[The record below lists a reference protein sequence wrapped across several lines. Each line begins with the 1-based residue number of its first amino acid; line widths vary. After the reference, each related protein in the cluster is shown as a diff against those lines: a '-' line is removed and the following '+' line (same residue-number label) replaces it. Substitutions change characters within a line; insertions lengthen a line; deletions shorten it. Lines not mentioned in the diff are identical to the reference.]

1 MKRIFAIVLLISFSQ
16 TSQAK
21 TNDSLFLAVSQGIA
35 TPAVTSPINYSHG
48 FTYVNPAVATDYDG
62 VQLSLEYDKTEDES
76 NNNNNNNNNAEGY
89 GIELG
94 VGSGDV
100 GLGIGHYKNDC
111 DNCEGRTGAIA
122 GFSTDS
128 FALGIGYHEENDY
141 SFGMLFGKGQ
151 GHRFG
156 LVVDL
161 YDDEDDDDSDV
172 TSYGLGYGYV
182 ANNFIF
188 SLDASKKAH
197 KNENSEDDVIMVTPG
212 LLVQSEN
219 VALSVSHD
227 TYVNDE
233 AETHDDQVWFGAGFK
248 WDSGSLSVYH
258 EYVRE
263 WAVVLAFNF

>member
-1 MKRIFAIVLLISFSQ
+1 MKWIFVIVIFIFFSP

-21 TNDSLFLAVSQGIA
+21 TNDSLFLAVSQGIG

-48 FTYVNPAVATDYDG
+48 FTYVNPAVAADYNG
-62 VQLSLEYDKTEDES
+62 VQLSLEYDKTDEES
-76 NNNNNNNNNAEGY
+76 NNNNNNAEGY
-89 GIELG
+89 GVELG
-94 VGSGDV
+94 VGSGDA
-100 GLGIGHYKNDC
+100 GLGVGHYKNDC

-128 FALGIGYHEENDY
+128 FALGIGYHEEDNY
-141 SFGMLFGKGQ
+141 SLGMLFGKGQ
-151 GHRFG
+151 GHRLG
-156 LVVDL
+156 LVADF
-161 YDDEDDDDSDV
+161 YDAEDDDSDI
-172 TSYGLGYGYV
+172 TSYGVGYGYV
-182 ANNFIF
+182 SSSFIF

-197 KNENSEDDVIMVTPG
+197 KNETTTDDVIMVTPG
-212 LLVQSEN
+212 LLVQSQN

-233 AETHDDQVWFGAGFK
+233 TETHDDQVWFGAGFK
-248 WDSGSLSVYH
+248 FNSGSLSVYH